1 MTLST
6 PTALFAEK
14 IATVAY
20 RPGPYRLPDGSTLD
34 TYFDPYRLAGD
45 PELLTETA
53 AALADLLPAD
63 TQALAG
69 PALAGVPLV
78 TAVSLHTGLPA
89 AFLRPA
95 PKEHGTWQQIEGTDL
110 EGRRTVLLDD
120 TARSGASL
128 LRSARLLRIG
138 GALVGTAVCVL
149 DRDAGAT
156 TLLAGHHLVLRALVL
171 DPDGT
176 T

>member
-1 MTLST
+1 MN
-6 PTALFAEK
+6 PPVAAPFAQK

-20 RPGPYRLPDGSTLD
+20 RSGPYRLPDGGTLD

-53 AALADLLPAD
+53 AALADLLPDD
-63 TQALAG
+63 TEALAG

-95 PKEHGTWQQIEGTDL
+95 PKEHGTWQQIEGAEL
-110 EGRRTVLLDD
+110 GGRRTVLLDD
-120 TARSGASL
+120 TARSGAS
-128 LRSARLLRIG
+128 LLRIG

-156 TLLAGHHLVLRALVL
+156 TLLAGHHLALHALVR
-171 DPDGT
+171 DPGGT
-176 T
+176 Q

>member
-1 MTLST
+1 MTPST
-6 PTALFAEK
+6 PTVLFAEK
-14 IATVAY
+14 IAAVAY
-20 RPGPYRLPDGSTLD
+20 RPGPYQLPDGGTLD
-34 TYFDPYRLAGD
+34 TYFDPYRLASD
-45 PELLTETA
+45 PQLLTETA

-63 TQALAG
+63 TEALAG
-69 PALAGVPLV
+69 PALAGIPLV

-95 PKEHGTWQQIEGTDL
+95 PKEHGTWRQIEGADL

-138 GALVGTAVCVL
+138 GARVGTAVCVL
-149 DRDAGAT
+149 DRDAGAA
-156 TLLAGHHLVLRALVL
+156 TLLADHHLVLRTLVR
-171 DPDGT
+171 DPGGAR
-176 T
+176 

>member
-1 MTLST
+1 MTSS
-6 PTALFAEK
+6 TALFAEK

-20 RPGPYRLPDGSTLD
+20 RPGPYRLPDGGTLE

-45 PELLTETA
+45 PVLLTETA
-53 AALADLLPAD
+53 AALADLLPD
-63 TQALAG
+63 GTEALAG

-95 PKEHGTWQQIEGTDL
+95 PKAHGTWQQIEGAEL

-156 TLLAGHHLVLRALVL
+156 TLLAGHHMVLRALVC
-171 DPDGT
+171 DPGGAR
-176 T
+176 

>member
-1 MTLST
+1 MAAGTGKSST
-6 PTALFAEK
+6 HPAQRHT
-14 IATVAY
+14 
-20 RPGPYRLPDGSTLD
+20 PGPGHPRAGHTIRINDPRSTG
-34 TYFDPYRLAGD
+34 LAGD

-53 AALADLLPAD
+53 ATLASLLPAD
-63 TQALAG
+63 TEALAG
-69 PALAGVPLV
+69 PALAGIPLV

-95 PKEHGTWQQIEGTDL
+95 PKEHGTWQQIEGTKL
-110 EGRRTVLLDD
+110 GGRRTVLLDD

-138 GALVGTAVCVL
+138 GARVGTAVCVL

-156 TLLAGHHLVLRALVL
+156 TLLAGHHIILRALVC
-171 DPDGT
+171 DPGGAQ
-176 T
+176 

>member
-1 MTLST
+1 MTPST
-6 PTALFAEK
+6 STALFAEK
-14 IATVAY
+14 IAAVAY
-20 RPGPYRLPDGSTLD
+20 RPGPYRLPDGGTLD

-53 AALADLLPAD
+53 AALAALLPDD

-69 PALAGVPLV
+69 PALAGIPLV

-89 AFLRPA
+89 AFLRPE
-95 PKEHGTWQQIEGTDL
+95 PKTHGTWRQIEGSDV

-138 GALVGTAVCVL
+138 GARVGTAVCVL

-156 TLLAGHHLVLRALVL
+156 TLLADHHMDLRALVR

>member
-1 MTLST
+1 VTPST
-6 PTALFAEK
+6 ASPFAEK
-14 IATVAY
+14 IAAVTY
-20 RPGPYRLPDGSTLD
+20 RPGPYRLPDGETLD
-34 TYFDPYRLAGD
+34 VYFDPYLLAGD
-45 PELLTETA
+45 PELLKETA
-53 AALADLLPAD
+53 GALAALLPAG
-63 TQALAG
+63 TEALAG
-69 PALAGVPLV
+69 PALAGIPLV

-95 PKEHGTWQQIEGTDL
+95 PKQRGSWQQIEGAEL
-110 EGRRTVLLDD
+110 GGRRTVLLDD

-156 TLLAGHHLVLRALVL
+156 TLLADHHLVLRTLVR
-171 DPDGT
+171 DPGGT
-176 T
+176 P

>member
-1 MTLST
+1 MTA
-6 PTALFAEK
+6 PTVLFAEK
-14 IATVAY
+14 IAALAY
-20 RPGPYRLPDGSTLD
+20 RPGPYRLPDGGTLD

-45 PELLTETA
+45 PKLLTETA

-63 TQALAG
+63 TEALAG
-69 PALAGVPLV
+69 PALAGIPLV

-95 PKEHGTWQQIEGTDL
+95 PKEHGTWQQIEGTSL

-120 TARSGASL
+120 TARSGTSL

-138 GALVGTAVCVL
+138 GAMVGTALCVL
-149 DRDAGAT
+149 DRDTGAT
-156 TLLAGHHLVLRALVL
+156 ALLASHHLTLRSLIR
-171 DPDGT
+171 DPDSAR
-176 T
+176 

>member
-1 MTLST
+1 MN
-6 PTALFAEK
+6 PPATAPFAQK

-20 RPGPYRLPDGSTLD
+20 RPGPYRLPDGGTLD
-34 TYFDPYRLAGD
+34 SYFDPYRLAGD
-45 PELLTETA
+45 PQLLTETA
-53 AALADLLPAD
+53 AALADLLPD
-63 TQALAG
+63 GTEALAG
-69 PALAGVPLV
+69 PALAAVPLV

-95 PKEHGTWQQIEGTDL
+95 PKDHGTWQQIEGADL
-110 EGRRTVLLDD
+110 GGRRTVLLDD
-120 TARSGASL
+120 TARSGTSL

-156 TLLAGHHLVLRALVL
+156 ALLADHHLVLRALVR
-171 DPDGT
+171 DPDGAQ
-176 T
+176 